1 MCCSDSYA
9 RRVPTPS
16 RTLNRDI
23 LRLAVP
29 ALGSLV
35 AEPLFLIV
43 DSALVGH
50 LGVTPLAGL
59 GIASAVLQTIV
70 GLMVF
75 LAYATTPAVARRFGA
90 GDPTRAVSVGI
101 DGMWLALGIGAI
113 LALAGY
119 LTTPFLVGLFG
130 ASPEVARDAETYL
143 GISMWGLPAMLIVF
157 AATGLLR
164 GMQDTVTP
172 LWIAGL
178 GFGANALLNWLFI
191 YGFGW
196 GIGGSAFGTV
206 VAQWGMVAAYVVVIG
221 RLARTH
227 SASVRPHREGVRGSA
242 RSGGWLF
249 LRTLTLRAALLAT
262 VFVATGLG
270 TEELAG
276 WQVAFTIFSTAAFA
290 LDALAIAAQALIGKG
305 LGAGDTGEVQ
315 RTLGAHRVVG
325 RLVRG
330 DRRRGDRRAVG
341 CDRAAVHRGCRAR
354 RPHSAGA
361 DRARRGA
368 AGLRSGVRARRGADR
383 GGGREVPRD
392 RRSPEPRALR
402 ARAHRARGA
411 ERGRRGR
418 TRLARGRLLRGL
430 HAGAARDPRLARPR
444 RRLDDRRGVGVQ
456 AQRRH
461 HSYIT
466 TAAAADALIERVEP
480 YCVISTVP
488 DAAASAS
495 GERPGPS

>member
-1 MCCSDSYA
+1 VS
-9 RRVPTPS
+9 TPS
-16 RTLNRDI
+16 KTLNRDI

-113 LALAGY
+113 LSLAGY
-119 LTTPFLVGLFG
+119 LATPFLVGLFG
-130 ASPEVARDAETYL
+130 ASPEVAADAETYL

-221 RLARTH
+221 KLARTH

-249 LRTLTLRAALLAT
+249 LRTLSLRAALLAT
-262 VFVATGLG
+262 VFVATTLG

-315 RTLGAHRVVG
+315 HTLARTVAWGAWFGVIVGAVIGVLSGVIGLLFTGDPALAALIQPALIVLAVAQPVCGVVFVLDG
-325 RLVRG
+325 VLIGAGDAKYLAIAGVLNLVPFVPALIAL
-330 DRRRGDRRAVG
+330 AVLSVG
-341 CDRAAVHRGCRAR
+341 
-354 RPHSAGA
+354 
-361 DRARRGA
+361 GA
-368 AGLRSGVRARRGADR
+368 AGLAWLAVAFFGVYMLARLATLGWRVRGA
-383 GGGREVPRD
+383 
-392 RRSPEPRALR
+392 AWM
-402 ARAHRARGA
+402 
-411 ERGRRGR
+411 
-418 TRLARGRLLRGL
+418 T
-430 HAGAARDPRLARPR
+430 AGA
-444 RRLDDRRGVGVQ
+444 
-456 AQRRH
+456 
-461 HSYIT
+461 
-466 TAAAADALIERVEP
+466 
-480 YCVISTVP
+480 
-488 DAAASAS
+488 
-495 GERPGPS
+495 